1 MTCDSFAYMPSF
13 VFGMDPSHVMSR
25 VICYQPK
32 VSPNGWKAADRPFSN
47 TRSEQRFVARREG
60 NKFQLRLESGLRQH
74 GSDFIIRHW
83 ENGSGG
89 CCKNRLRSI
98 PKRLTTFQ

>member
-32 VSPNGWKAADRPFSN
+32 VSPSGWKAADRPFSN

-60 NKFQLRLESGLRQH
+60 NKVSVA
-74 GSDFIIRHW
+74 
-83 ENGSGG
+83 
-89 CCKNRLRSI
+89 
-98 PKRLTTFQ
+98 P